1 MRSVALVL
9 IILGAGVPAAIAHAS
24 DPRESAQ
31 QLSDQAFAILNS
43 LNADSSKS
51 KMDDLLGG
59 MASFAG
65 DAQSLSTSLAR
76 GDSAGA
82 KQALDALIS
91 DRRVVDA
98 ALEKNPSALDK
109 SKWNGL
115 KAQLADLEKNPV
127 VSSASPPAPAAA
139 SSVPGVGGA
148 PEATTAPPLASDS
161 GRPPVVKI
169 ISRVSGEDGI
179 QIKGY
184 LEGRDLRSAGIY
196 QGGQLLKVL
205 ELSPT
210 RGDQRVDFDIK
221 VEQASSGEVIRT
233 QDGAGRI
240 AEAPI
245 ATNDSTVNRVSAGH
259 ERTIEL
265 DPTAPSSEPAAPA
278 EAPPVV
284 ASRES
289 NTAEIPSNEDA
300 VPPRHR
306 PGEALGPLTD
316 VQINVLGV
324 MDSSTQ
330 PGSYEIVGQISGSGI
345 HRAGVYVDGRQVRQ
359 IPITAGPYSSFD
371 VSFPMLGRVATIRVY
386 GAGSNFAESA
396 IDLASAGTIYGLPA
410 TGGPYARVNPYPYGA
425 YPYGTAPNPYP
436 PNPYGYGYP
445 PPPGYPAYPPPNT
458 PWWRR
463 FFP

>member
-1 MRSVALVL
+1 LSAS
-9 IILGAGVPAAIAHAS
+9 IGAGIVYGS
-24 DPRESAQ
+24 DTKESAR

-43 LNADSSKS
+43 LNSDPSTS

-82 KQALDALIS
+82 KLALDALIS

-98 ALEKNPSALDK
+98 ALEKNPSAMDK

-115 KAQLADLEKNPV
+115 KAQLAELEKTPLA
-127 VSSASPPAPAAA
+127 SAVSPPSPAAVP
-139 SSVPGVGGA
+139 SVPGVAAA
-148 PEATTAPPLASDS
+148 PEAAAVPPSSSDT

-169 ISRVSGEDGI
+169 ASRVSGEDGI

-196 QGGQLLKVL
+196 QGDHLLKTL

-221 VEQASSGEVIRT
+221 VEQASPGEVIRT

-245 ATNDSTVNRVSAGH
+245 AADDATLSRAAAGH
-259 ERTIEL
+259 EKTIEL
-265 DPTAPSSEPAAPA
+265 DPSAPSSEPPPSA
-278 EAPPVV
+278 EPPPVV
-284 ASRES
+284 ASKES

-316 VQINVLGV
+316 VQINILGV
-324 MDSSTQ
+324 MESSSQ
-330 PGSYEIVGQISGSGI
+330 PGAYQIVGQISGSGI
-345 HRAGVYVDGRQVRQ
+345 HRAGIYVDGRQVKQ
-359 IPITAGPYSSFD
+359 IPITPGPYSSFD

-386 GAGSNFAESA
+386 GAGSNFVESA
-396 IDLASAGTIYGLPA
+396 VDLASAGTIYGPPV
-410 TGGPYARVNPYPYGA
+410 TGGPYAYRVNPYPYGA

-445 PPPGYPAYPPPNT
+445 PPPGYPAYPAPNP